1 MPRKS
6 KVDTES
12 NRSEQRKH
20 AEAVHQV
27 NDKIDKLQETP
38 PRHLENISS
47 RLWSQLVP
55 ALNKSGL
62 ATSIDKTSL
71 EAYCISYAMM
81 RKSWEDIKKN
91 GATYTTDS
99 GRTYKNPN
107 VDILSDNLQK
117 MKTLGAEL
125 GLSPQSRTNLV
136 DTMTDDGSEDF
147 KEIMAQF
154 GGK

>member
-6 KVDTES
+6 KVDTTS
-12 NRSEQRKH
+12 KRSEERQH

-38 PRHLENISS
+38 PRYLSNIAS
-47 RLWSQLVP
+47 RAWSKTVP

-62 ATSIDKTSL
+62 ATTLDKQTL
-71 EAYCISYAMM
+71 EAWCISYEIL
-81 RKSWEDIKKN
+81 RKSYEDIKTN

-147 KEIMAQF
+147 KDIMAQF